1 MALDPQKPI
10 NQYTLDV
17 WQSEQ
22 GVHLNVIF
30 SIQQTSSGYLW
41 LATEEG
47 LVRFDGVRFRV
58 FDKSNTKEMTTQ
70 IVSALFEDS
79 KKNLWIGTYGG
90 GLLRF
95 KDDKFE
101 AFTSEKAL
109 MNQIWS
115 IYEDRKGNLW
125 IGTDGGG
132 LVCFKDGKFKVYTT
146 REGLARNSVFSIFED
161 SKDTLWIGGRGLNM
175 IRNNQILSFMPANGP
190 FTATVRSIAEDNRGN
205 LLLGTSEGFSILSK
219 DKITTYTQ
227 KERPTDNY
235 IWCMLKDSH
244 GTVWLGSYN
253 EGLWRFRDGVL
264 TTFTEKDGL
273 SNNTIFALH
282 EDSEGSLWI
291 GTHLGGLNRL
301 KDSKFTTFTAKHGL
315 SSDVIFTIYEDS
327 KRNLWIGT
335 ESRGLNKYAN
345 GKFSH
350 FTTENG
356 LVTDR
361 ILALL
366 EDRDGN
372 FWVGTQAGLHRY
384 QNGKF
389 HVFKKEDGLDSVFIM
404 SLYQDKAGN
413 LWIGTNVGLTRYTDG
428 KFVTLAQ
435 KDGLSTDQT
444 RQVLETQDGLWV
456 GTRNGLNLYKNR
468 KFTTI
473 RENVLTTTLFQDS
486 RKNLWIGTGNGGLI
500 RFKEGKLTSF
510 TSGDG
515 LFDDRVLQI
524 LEDGQQN
531 LWMSCN
537 KGIFRVSIKE
547 LEDFA
552 AGKKKSIHSTSY
564 GIADG
569 MESSTCNGGP
579 QPSGWKTRDGKL
591 WFPTMKG
598 MTMID
603 PANIKI
609 NQKPPLLMIEELVVD
624 DKSRNVVAENLKQEM
639 NLPPGKGRLEFHYT
653 GLSFLAPSMVK
664 FKYQLEGFDDDWTD
678 AGTRRVAY
686 YTNIPPG
693 RYRFHVTAS
702 NNDGV
707 WNKNGV
713 ALALYLK
720 PHFYQTF
727 WFYSLC
733 ALFFLFI
740 VLTILRYRVGRMIE
754 IERVRTRI
762 ASDLHDDIG
771 SGLSQIAILSEV
783 TRRRFDDNNSQIVQ
797 ELKNIAGASRE
808 LVDSMSDIVWAVN
821 PRKDYLGDLVQR
833 MRRFASD
840 VLAARKIEFRFE
852 SEMADHELKLSP
864 DIKRHVFL
872 IFKEAINNIVR
883 HSNCTDVDISLK
895 VEANSLVMQIS
906 DNGKGFDLPETTH
919 GHGLKNMRQ
928 RTAEMNGILN
938 VQSYLQ
944 QGTKV
949 NLKVPFR
956 RGLFSKSSFSH
967 LIDK

>member
-1 MALDPQKPI
+1 
-10 NQYTLDV
+10 
-17 WQSEQ
+17 
-22 GVHLNVIF
+22 VHLNVIF
-30 SIQQTSSGYLW
+30 AIQQTSSGYLW
-41 LATEEG
+41 LATEDG

-70 IVSALFEDS
+70 IISALFEDS

-161 SKDTLWIGGRGLNM
+161 SKGTLWIGTRGLNM
-175 IRNNQILSFMPANGP
+175 IRNNKILSFMPPNGP
-190 FTATVRSIAEDNRGN
+190 FNATVRSIAEDDRGN
-205 LLLGTSEGFSILSK
+205 LLLGTSEGFGILSK

-227 KERPTDNY
+227 KEGLADNY

-244 GTVWLGSYN
+244 GTVWLGIYGG
-253 EGLWRFRDGVL
+253 GLARFRDGVL
-264 TTFTEKDGL
+264 ATFTEKDGL
-273 SNNTIFALH
+273 SNDTIFALH

-327 KRNLWIGT
+327 RRNLWIGT

-345 GKFSH
+345 GKFSY

-384 QNGKF
+384 RNGKF
-389 HVFKKEDGLDSVFIM
+389 HVFKKEDGLGRVFIM

-435 KDGLSTDQT
+435 KDGLSNDQT
-444 RQVLETQDGLWV
+444 RQILETQDGLWV
-456 GTRNGLNLYKNR
+456 GTRNGLNLYKNG

-473 RENVLTTTLFQDS
+473 RKNVLTTTLFQDS
-486 RKNLWIGTGNGGLI
+486 RENLWIGTGNGGLI

-515 LFDDRVLQI
+515 LFDDRVFQI

-569 MESSTCNGGP
+569 MESITCNGGP
-579 QPSGWKTRDGKL
+579 QPAGWKTQDGKL

-598 MTMID
+598 MVMID
-603 PANIKI
+603 PANLRI
-609 NQKPPLLMIEELVVD
+609 NSKPPLLRIEELVVD
-624 DKSRNVVAENLKQEM
+624 DKFRSEVAGNSKQLM

-653 GLSFLAPSMVK
+653 GLSFLAPTMVK
-664 FKYQLEGFDDDWTD
+664 FKYQLEGFDDDWID

-693 RYRFHVTAS
+693 RYRFHLTAC

-707 WNKNGV
+707 WNKNAV
-713 ALALYLK
+713 ALALYLE

-733 ALFFLFI
+733 TLFLLFTGWMI
-740 VLTILRYRVGRMIE
+740 HRYRISRVIE

-783 TRRRFDDNNSQIVQ
+783 TRREVDESNSHIVQ
-797 ELKNIAGASRE
+797 RLKNIAGASRE

-821 PRKDYLGDLVQR
+821 PGKDQLGDLVQR

-840 VLAARKIEFRFE
+840 VLTARNITFRFE
-852 SEMADHELKLSP
+852 STVTAPDRKLTP
-864 DIKRHVFL
+864 DMKRHFFL
-872 IFKEAINNIVR
+872 IFKETLNNMIR
-883 HSNCTDVDISLK
+883 HSQCTTAEITLQN
-895 VEANSLVMQIS
+895 EANFLVMKIS

-919 GHGLKNMRQ
+919 GHGLRNMRQ
-928 RTAEMNGILN
+928 RAAEMNGTIKI
-938 VQSYLQ
+938 QSVPG
-944 QGTKV
+944 QGTT
-949 NLKVPFR
+949 LILQVPLTRNF
-956 RGLFSKSSFSH
+956 FSKVRFPKH
-967 LIDK
+967 